1 MLTGNE
7 TSSER
12 SESRGLTSA
21 AAATDSPDPA
31 SREEAKDAVSPVE
44 KEPPPPVETSVVKVE
59 VAHQPHNAKVDDAVP
74 ITNAITE
81 ASSGLAEAI
90 SENKPSEESNANVQE
105 DT

>member
-1 MLTGNE
+1 M
-7 TSSER
+7 TS
-12 SESRGLTSA
+12 G

-44 KEPPPPVETSVVKVE
+44 KELPQVETSVAKVE
-59 VAHQPHNAKVDDAVP
+59 VAHNAKVVDAVP

-90 SENKPSEESNANVQE
+90 SENKPCEESNANVQE